1 MTLELIPNSDLVFKG
16 PYNVVSVT
24 TLKLLNSGNE
34 RLAYKVKTTAPT
46 RYCVK
51 PNSSFLDA
59 HATANIQVMLQP
71 QKSNQPDD
79 RTKHKFM
86 VQWAAV
92 PNNYTV
98 DVDDFWK
105 QDFENLNIQDLKLKC
120 VFVDEQQAAT
130 VSNNSYGH
138 RELDARNMPTSI
150 TASSLVCPITFQL
163 FHEPVV
169 AEDGYTYE
177 QSAIIEW
184 IQKNHTSPITRQP
197 LSIGTLRPNH
207 TSKILVQE
215 FETKIRST
223 NYCFKLNSDVKKGR
237 KTLFQSTGKVIFEA
251 SWLTKIDGPPIVLSK
266 ISGVKAQKEAFFYT
280 ELIRHPHILRT
291 YSIIDEISVSP
302 NSIML
307 VQEYAPE
314 GSLYE
319 VLEDGESLPKESVLG
334 EIFIQVAD
342 AMSYLTHNN
351 ITHGDL
357 ACRNVLVFRFDRSIP
372 QNNLVKLTDFG
383 LDRASSMYLAMPEAS
398 SILNVIPV
406 RYAAPE
412 ILSSSYS
419 KDSYTEKSDMYSMGV
434 LMWEA
439 YSKGDIPWLNIEKDD
454 EVCRLVIAGKQLERP
469 TACSVEH
476 WSIIFE
482 CMSYQ
487 PQNRSTFKILK
498 QQLIEL
504 QCRKS
509 FEKMAHINLLSQTV
523 KKLSSK
529 IPLMIKTL
537 LRRTDGSLYAGE
549 MVNGNIHGKGILI
562 NEDGAH
568 YEGEFKD
575 GEPIRRGIMKDK
587 NGTHFDVEW
596 KDNKMYG
603 RGVLVL
609 SNGARLKIGLHQ
621 NEPDGQAVLTTLN
634 GMRSEFMYSN
644 GVPTGL
650 FIISTV
656 DGARLEAKIEGNDIS
671 ECILNFPNDDRYE
684 GQFNKED
691 FSGLGIFTTCNGDRY
706 EGQFYCSKAH
716 GSGTAV
722 WKNGNKY
729 VGEFSKGKLE
739 GKGIFT
745 FANGDTVEGQFKE
758 NTLIGRH
765 LMSRA
770 GCESYEVVATH
781 DALGGYVTFRFPA
794 SQPLESLFEFN
805 RYSKE
810 FDCYLS

>member
-1 MTLELIPNSDLVFKG
+1 MTLQLIPNSDLIFQG
-16 PYNVVSVT
+16 PFNVVSVT
-24 TLKLLNSGNE
+24 TLKLFNSGNE
-34 RLAYKVKTTAPT
+34 RLAYRIKTTAPK

-51 PNSSFLDA
+51 PNIGFLDA
-59 HATANIQVMLQP
+59 HTTANIQFMLEP
-71 QKSNQPDD
+71 QKPNQPDD
-79 RTKHKFM
+79 RFRHKFM
-86 VQWAAV
+86 AQWATV
-92 PNNYTV
+92 PNDHT
-98 DVDDFWK
+98 DDTDSFWK
-105 QDFENLNIQDLKLKC
+105 QDSKNIIIQDLKFKC
-120 VFVDEQQAAT
+120 AFVDEQQAAI
-130 VSNNSYGH
+130 VSNNSHEH
-138 RELDARNMPTSI
+138 RQLDARNMDTSI
-150 TASSLVCPITFQL
+150 TTSSLVCPITFQL

-169 AEDGYTYE
+169 AEDGHTYE

-184 IQKNHTSPITRQP
+184 VQKNHTSPITRQP
-197 LSIGTLRPNH
+197 LSIGKLRPNY
-207 TSKILVQE
+207 TIKSMVQE

-223 NYCFKLNSDVKKGR
+223 NYRFKLNSDVKKGR

-251 SWLTKIDGPPIVLSK
+251 SWLTKIDGPPIVLLK
-266 ISGVKAQKEAFFYT
+266 ISGVKAQNEAVFYT
-280 ELIRHPHILRT
+280 ELSRHPHILRT
-291 YSIIDEISVSP
+291 YGIIDEISVSP
-302 NSIML
+302 NSVML

-319 VLEDGESLPKESVLG
+319 VLEDGESPPKESVLG
-334 EIFIQVAD
+334 EISIQLAD
-342 AMSYLTHNN
+342 AMSYLAHNN
-351 ITHGDL
+351 IIHGDL
-357 ACRNVLVFRFDRSIP
+357 ACRNVLVFRFDRLIP

-383 LDRASSMYLAMPEAS
+383 LNHASSTYLAMPETS
-398 SILNVIPV
+398 SILNVIPL

-412 ILSSSYS
+412 ILSNGNS

-469 TACSVEH
+469 TSCSVEH
-476 WSIIFE
+476 WSIISE
-482 CMSYQ
+482 CMSHQ
-487 PQNRSTFKILK
+487 PQNRPTFKILK

-537 LRRTDGSLYAGE
+537 LRRTDGSLYEGE

-562 NEDGAH
+562 NEDGAR
-568 YEGEFKD
+568 YEGEFRD
-575 GEPIRRGIMKDK
+575 GEPVGQGVMNDK
-587 NGTHFDVEW
+587 NGTHFNIEW
-596 KDNKMYG
+596 KNGKMYG
-603 RGVLVL
+603 RGVSVL
-609 SNGARLKIGLHQ
+609 PDGARLEIGINE
-621 NEPDGQAVLTTLN
+621 NEPDGQAVMTTLD
-634 GMRSEFMYSN
+634 GMRFEFRFSN
-644 GVPTGL
+644 GVPTGS
-650 FIISTV
+650 FIISTAG
-656 DGARLEAKIEGNDIS
+656 GARLEAKIDGNDIS
-671 ECILNFPNDDRYE
+671 ECILNFPNGDRYE
-684 GQFNKED
+684 GQVNKED

-716 GSGTAV
+716 GRGTAV

-745 FANGDTVEGQFKE
+745 FPNGVTVEGQFKE
-758 NTLIGRH
+758 NTLTGRH

-770 GCESYEVVATH
+770 GCESHEVVATH

-794 SQPLESLFEFN
+794 SEPLESLFEFN